1 MCAIMEALNT
11 FGIFEISHHL
21 EAISSENIHLHWG
34 GGADTGY
41 GGHFTGLLGGLNET
55 VPFPEVC
62 AAQCWFPRS

>member
-34 GGADTGY
+34 GRYGVWRPLHRVTG
-41 GGHFTGLLGGLNET
+41 
-55 VPFPEVC
+55 
-62 AAQCWFPRS
+62 WIK